1 VQVKTEIK
9 QFIAANL
16 GDSSGALQ
24 IILQLIV
31 DEELT
36 KVSQNLDNPV
46 QALQLIL
53 EEILDN
59 QELLYELV
67 HRVDVKWGQ
76 LYGERP
82 YFQQPNQKPHPED
95 EYTHNS
101 VRDKLVSLLARLEP
115 NK

>member
-1 VQVKTEIK
+1 
-9 QFIAANL
+9 
-16 GDSSGALQ
+16 
-24 IILQLIV
+24 
-31 DEELT
+31 
-36 KVSQNLDNPV
+36 DNPV

-82 YFQQPNQKPHPED
+82 YFQQPHQKPHPED

-101 VRDKLVSLLARLEP
+101 VRDKLVSLLARLEA